1 MPCHFALVSNTSDL
15 EYTHAVKTVLMNHLR
30 KTTCAH
36 LQMCPWF
43 AHHLINGKR
52 CLMWAGWLRYQYSL
66 AFFASACG
74 TISQRFQSKIRE
86 TLEAQFSIRTSRS
99 TFSIRTSAFDLSL
112 TAWNNGSSLQNLNRL
127 QGSAVA
133 TKETYN
139 NLWLCYIKMPG
150 YMQLLFG
157 GVKI

>member
-99 TFSIRTSAFDLSL
+99 TIFYQDQCIRSVADSMKQRLL
-112 TAWNNGSSLQNLNRL
+112 TTEFKQASGQRCCNERD
-127 QGSAVA
+127 V
-133 TKETYN
+133 
-139 NLWLCYIKMPG
+139 
-150 YMQLLFG
+150 
-157 GVKI
+157 